1 MLSLREHVARR
12 AVERS
17 FRSRVAGVEAWDRLC
32 LDIDAAVA
40 PLFGRGRRLRDGDVD
55 RLADM
60 AASGLESLSPLVVL
74 DKRREPTRAKPKGEM
89 REILCVSPY
98 AAEERGRRFVE
109 VSTLRIALSRKRAV
123 IETASTCMR
132 ITGHAMERAIERGV
146 VEEDDGV
153 EHRFTRQMLCHA
165 GIVVMGRSLLG
176 RGDLEWS
183 DTLPLPF
190 DDALI
195 LGGFIPGENVAF
207 DRLVYDGAG
216 RFPSPATPS
225 DLLTES
231 PGDGGGGSV
240 LPVYKGATVIGCG
253 EMTCV
258 QGELWDA
265 LREFATRHRQVV
277 NGVGEALLWP
287 GSVLRPSPS
296 FAGMRPAYEAALD
309 DLRAL
314 LHDPALNARR
324 GARPVLRAASGEP
337 AEELV
342 EA

>member
-17 FRSRVAGVEAWDRLC
+17 FRDRAAGADAWDRLC
-32 LDIDAAVA
+32 LEMDADIA
-40 PLFGRGRRLRDGDVD
+40 PMFGKGRRLRDGDVD
-55 RLADM
+55 RIADRA
-60 AASGLESLSPLVVL
+60 AASLESLSPLVVL
-74 DKRREPTRAKPKGEM
+74 DHRRAPTRAKPKGEM

-98 AAEERGRRFVE
+98 GSEERGRRFVE

-146 VEEDDGV
+146 VEEEDGV

-165 GIVVMGRSLLG
+165 GIVVMGRSLIG
-176 RGDLEWS
+176 RGHLGWADS
-183 DTLPLPF
+183 LPLPF

-195 LGGFIPGENVAF
+195 LGGFLPGENIPF
-207 DRLVYDGAG
+207 DRLVYDASG
-216 RFPSPATPS
+216 RFPSPASPS
-225 DLLTES
+225 SLLTDA
-231 PGDGGGGSV
+231 PGAERSGEM
-240 LPVYKGATVIGCG
+240 LPVYKGATVIGCA
-253 EMTCV
+253 EMTCA

-265 LREFATRHRQVV
+265 LRSFATRHRHVV

-287 GSVLRPSPS
+287 GSVLRPSPD
-296 FAGMRPAYEAALD
+296 FEGMRPGYEAALE
-309 DLRAL
+309 DLRSL

-324 GARPVLRAASGEP
+324 GARPPLRADEP
-337 AEELV
+337 VAELA